1 MLPISSLSHVPQLLA
16 LLISNNRLSIVPDK
30 AFSKLSKLQH
40 IDLSENTG
48 LSLSSASFTGVENV
62 LRNVSLNKVGLTE
75 FPVEQLKLLSRLT
88 LLKLD
93 GNSIRKLQGN
103 LFQDF
108 TTTTK
113 RFQLSLRN
121 NRINFIHQQA
131 FSDNGRMRIENLNL
145 QGNRL
150 TGLDFLSEPC
160 TLLFTLD
167 AYVNVKDN
175 SIHCD
180 CDVYSAIQAEYVHVY
195 GKCSSPQQYSG
206 FWLDP
211 VIDDTFQQE
220 GNIECQDV
228 TNYTGIVIC
237 DRDNVDAAH
246 GLNNSYH
253 PIINVLSIIIFI
265 SSIYL

>member
-1 MLPISSLSHVPQLLA
+1 M
-16 LLISNNRLSIVPDK
+16 
-30 AFSKLSKLQH
+30 
-40 IDLSENTG
+40 
-48 LSLSSASFTGVENV
+48 ENV
-62 LRNVSLNKVGLTE
+62 LRNVSLNRVGLTE
-75 FPVEQLKLLSRLT
+75 FPTEELKSLSRLN
-88 LLKLD
+88 LLNLD
-93 GNSIRKLQGN
+93 GNTIKSLQSN
-103 LFQDF
+103 LFKDF

-113 RFQLSLRN
+113 RFRLSLRN
-121 NRINFIHQQA
+121 NRMTFIHQQA

-145 QGNRL
+145 EGNRL

-160 TLLFTLD
+160 SLLFTLD

-195 GKCSSPQQYSG
+195 GKCKSPQQYSG

-228 TNYTGIVIC
+228 TNYTGIVLC
-237 DRDNVDAAH
+237 DRDNVGGAH
-246 GLNNSYH
+246 GLYSSCHLGVNIMST
-253 PIINVLSIIIFI
+253 IIFL
-265 SSIYL
+265 SAFYL